1 MGKNHKQEPELFAIA
16 GNSYYIDLEEL
27 SQCIRIEKSESIDDI
42 LGENETDTEST
53 KVEEETSPYSQ
64 IIDVAKWEVLKI
76 MIESVLNE
84 TSVVDEAM
92 GPSKLAEQL
101 SIPFRLSFN
110 TLIKNKIIKEE
121 NGK

>member
-1 MGKNHKQEPELFAIA
+1 MGKNLKQEPELFAIA
-16 GNSYYIDLEEL
+16 GNNYYIDLEEL
-27 SQCIRIEKSESIDDI
+27 SQCIRIEKPESIDDI
-42 LGENETDTEST
+42 FSETEVNKETDENMYTQ
-53 KVEEETSPYSQ
+53 V
-64 IIDVAKWEVLKI
+64 IDVAKWEVLKI
-76 MIESVLNE
+76 MIESILNE

-92 GPSKLAEQL
+92 GPTKLAEQL

>member
-1 MGKNHKQEPELFAIA
+1 MGKNLKQEPELFAIA
-16 GNSYYIDLEEL
+16 GNNYYIDLDEL
-27 SQCIRIEKSESIDDI
+27 SQCIRIEKPESIDDL
-42 LGENETDTEST
+42 LGEEVETEINKDPDDEAL
-53 KVEEETSPYSQ
+53 YSQ
-64 IIDVAKWEVLKI
+64 VIDVAKWEVLKV
-76 MIESVLNE
+76 MIESILNE

-92 GPSKLAEQL
+92 GPTKLGEQL

>member
-1 MGKNHKQEPELFAIA
+1 MGKNLKQEPELFAIA
-16 GNSYYIDLEEL
+16 GNNYYIDIEEL
-27 SQCIRIEKSESIDDI
+27 SQCIRIEKPESIEDI
-42 LGENETDTEST
+42 FSETESEVNKETDENMYTQ
-53 KVEEETSPYSQ
+53 V
-64 IIDVAKWEVLKI
+64 IDVAKWEVLKI
-76 MIESVLNE
+76 MIESILNE

-92 GPSKLAEQL
+92 GPTKLAEQL